1 MYPRKTQATMNKF
14 NVFTVGKNTRN
25 RQLIYFYLPPYS
37 FCRLCVS
44 CSRACCLRTGPFKT
58 FSIFLFAILT
68 VSLAIAPYI
77 VLKLSKVS
85 VQKLKLCMKR
95 ILMIL
100 IIRYNLRSVRTTTLK
115 ISSPSPILNSPNS
128 GSSNPRPGLTPGT
141 ALRAVGS
148 GINCFLNIKTW
159 PFLPVIVTEPDW
171 VVLSCHAHECSVL
184 RSQSQIRNDIKGGT
198 FVTCDVKV

>member
-1 MYPRKTQATMNKF
+1 MYPRKTQATINKF

-37 FCRLCVS
+37 FCRFCVS

-68 VSLAIAPYI
+68 VCIAIAPYI

-85 VQKLKLCMKR
+85 VQKLKLRMKR

-100 IIRYNLRSVRTTTLK
+100 IIRYHDNLRSVRMTTHIPYRK
-115 ISSPSPILNSPNS
+115 
-128 GSSNPRPGLTPGT
+128 
-141 ALRAVGS
+141 
-148 GINCFLNIKTW
+148 C
-159 PFLPVIVTEPDW
+159 
-171 VVLSCHAHECSVL
+171 
-184 RSQSQIRNDIKGGT
+184 
-198 FVTCDVKV
+198 